1 MSAIEGLFKIQ
12 ELRKRIIFTLTMLA
26 VYRLGIH
33 IPTPGVDGQ
42 ALKQVFENM
51 QGTIFGWFNLFS
63 GGALERFS
71 IFALG
76 VMPYISASIIAQLL
90 TVVWPYLAE
99 LQKEGEQGRKKIT
112 QYTRYGTV
120 ILALIQ
126 GYGIAAGLEH
136 YSNPSVVMMPGLGFR
151 LLCMITLATGT
162 IFLMWVGE
170 QMSERGIGN
179 GISLL
184 IFAGIAAGIPNG
196 IGSTLS
202 LWRSGELNT
211 LKILMVIGAILATFF
226 VIIFVERGQRRI
238 PVQYA
243 KRIVGRKVYG
253 GQNSHIPLKVNTA
266 GVIPPIF
273 ASSLIMFPATIA
285 TFFPANPTNPSMISR
300 FMQSVVTALTPGAL
314 LYEIIFVSL
323 IVFFCYFYTAVTFK
337 TDDVA
342 ENLKKNGGFI
352 PGIRPGPPTAQYIDY
367 VLSRVTL
374 GGAVYIAAICVL
386 PTLFTQAVKV
396 PFYFG
401 GTSVLIL
408 VGVALDTVAQIE
420 TFLLTRNYEG
430 FMKHTRIKGR
440 AAYT

>member
-1 MSAIEGLFKIQ
+1 MSGADGIVKIP
-12 ELRKRIIFTLTMLA
+12 ELRKRIIFTFVMLA
-26 VYRLGIH
+26 VYRLGVH
-33 IPTPGVDGQ
+33 IPTPGVDTV
-42 ALKQVFENM
+42 ALQQVFANM
-51 QGTIFGWFNLFS
+51 KGTIFGWFNLFS

-71 IFALG
+71 VFALG
-76 VMPYISASIIAQLL
+76 VMPYISSSIIFQLL
-90 TVVWPYLAE
+90 TVVWPYLHE
-99 LQKEGEQGRKKIT
+99 LQKEGESGRKKIT

-120 ILALIQ
+120 LLCLVQ

-136 YSNPSVVMMPGLGFR
+136 TSPPVVLHAGIAFR
-151 LLCMITLATGT
+151 LLTMTTLTAGT
-162 IFLMWVGE
+162 VFLMWVGE

-179 GISLL
+179 GISLV
-184 IFAGIAAGIPNG
+184 IYAGIAARIPSG

-202 LWRSGELNT
+202 LYRSGELNFI
-211 LKILMVIGAILATFF
+211 KILAVIAMILLTFF
-226 VIIFVERGQRRI
+226 VIIFIERGARRI
-238 PVQYA
+238 PIQYA

-253 GQNSHIPLKVNTA
+253 GQNTNLPLKVNTS

-285 TFFPANPTNPSMISR
+285 TFFPSPKVQQITSML
-300 FMQSVVTALTPGAL
+300 QPGNL
-314 LYEIIFVSL
+314 LYNVLFVSL
-323 IVFFCYFYTAVTFK
+323 IIFFCYFYTAVTFK

-342 ENLKKNGGFI
+342 DNLKKYGGFI
-352 PGIRPGPPTAQYIDY
+352 PGIRPGKPTADYIDY

-374 GGAVYIAAICVL
+374 GGAVYIASICVL
-386 PTLFTQAVKV
+386 PTFVTQTMKV

-430 FMKHTRIKGR
+430 FMKHTRLKGR

>member
-1 MSAIEGLFKIQ
+1 MSGADGLVKIP
-12 ELRKRIIFTLTMLA
+12 ELRKRIIYTLVMLA
-26 VYRLGIH
+26 VYRIGVH
-33 IPTPGVDGQ
+33 IPTPGVDGA
-42 ALKQVFENM
+42 ALQQVFANM
-51 QGTIFGWFNLFS
+51 KGTIFGWFNLFS

-76 VMPYISASIIAQLL
+76 VMPYISSSIIFSLL
-90 TVVWPYLAE
+90 TVVWPYLHD
-99 LQKEGEQGRKKIT
+99 LQKEGDQGRKKIT

-120 ILALIQ
+120 LLCLVQ
-126 GYGIAAGLEH
+126 GYGIATGLEH
-136 YSNPSVVMMPGLGFR
+136 YNNPSVVLHTGLAFR
-151 LLCMITLATGT
+151 LLTTCTLTAGT
-162 IFLMWVGE
+162 VFLMWVGE

-184 IFAGIAAGIPNG
+184 IYAGIAARIPEG

-202 LWRSGELNT
+202 LYRSGELT
-211 LKILMVIGAILATFF
+211 FFKILLVLAVIVGTFF
-226 VIIFVERGQRRI
+226 CIIFVERGARRI
-238 PVQYA
+238 PIQYA

-253 GQNSHIPLKVNTA
+253 GQNTNLPLKVNTA

-273 ASSLIMFPATIA
+273 ASSLIMFPATVA
-285 TFFPANPTNPSMISR
+285 TFFPSEKVQRFTSML
-300 FMQSVVTALTPGAL
+300 QPGNM
-314 LYEIIFVSL
+314 LYNVLFVGL

-337 TDDVA
+337 TEDVA
-342 ENLKKNGGFI
+342 DNLKKYGGFI
-352 PGIRPGPPTAQYIDY
+352 PGIRPGLPTAQYIDY
-367 VLSRVTL
+367 VLSRITL
-374 GGAVYIAAICVL
+374 GGAVYIASICVL
-386 PTLFTQAVKV
+386 PTFFTQSLKV

-430 FMKHTRIKGR
+430 FMKHTRLKGR

>member
-1 MSAIEGLFKIQ
+1 MSGADGLVKIP
-12 ELRKRIIFTLTMLA
+12 ELRKRIVFTLIMLA
-26 VYRLGIH
+26 VYRIGVH
-33 IPTPGVDGQ
+33 IPTPGVDGA
-42 ALKQVFENM
+42 ALQQVFANM
-51 QGTIFGWFNLFS
+51 KGTIFGWFNLFS

-76 VMPYISASIIAQLL
+76 VMPYISSSIIFQLL
-90 TVVWPYLAE
+90 TVVIPQLHE

-120 ILALIQ
+120 LLCLVQ
-126 GYGIAAGLEH
+126 GYSIAAGLEH
-136 YSNPSVVMMPGLGFR
+136 YTNPSVVLHPGMGFR
-151 LLCMITLATGT
+151 LLTTATLTAGT
-162 IFLMWVGE
+162 VFLMWVGE

-184 IFAGIAAGIPNG
+184 IYAGIAARLPSG

-202 LWRSGELNT
+202 LYRSGELSFF
-211 LKILMVIGAILATFF
+211 KILMVLAVIIGTFF
-226 VIIFVERGQRRI
+226 VIIFVERGARRI
-238 PVQYA
+238 PIQYA

-253 GQNSHIPLKVNTA
+253 GQNTNLPLKVNTA

-273 ASSLIMFPATIA
+273 ASSLIMFPATLA
-285 TFFPANPTNPSMISR
+285 SFFPSEKIQR
-300 FMQSVVTALTPGAL
+300 LTGLLQPGGL
-314 LYEIIFVSL
+314 LYNVLFVGL
-323 IVFFCYFYTAVTFK
+323 IVFFCYFYTAVQFK
-337 TDDVA
+337 TDDVSD
-342 ENLKKNGGFI
+342 NLKKYGGFI
-352 PGIRPGPPTAQYIDY
+352 PGIRPGQPTAEYIDY

-374 GGAVYIAAICVL
+374 GGAVYISAICVL
-386 PTLFTQAVKV
+386 PTFFTQTLKV

-430 FMKHTRIKGR
+430 FMKHTRLKGR

>member
-1 MSAIEGLFKIQ
+1 MSGADGLVKIP
-12 ELRKRIIFTLTMLA
+12 ELRKRIIFTLLMLA
-26 VYRLGIH
+26 VYRIGVH
-33 IPTPGVDGQ
+33 IPTPGIDGV
-42 ALKQVFENM
+42 ALQQVFANM
-51 QGTIFGWFNLFS
+51 KGTIFGWFNMFS

-76 VMPYISASIIAQLL
+76 VMPYISSSIIFQLL
-90 TVVWPYLAE
+90 TVVWPYLHD

-120 ILALIQ
+120 LLCLVQ

-136 YSNPSVVMMPGLGFR
+136 YSNPTVVTEPGLAFK
-151 LLCMITLATGT
+151 LMTTLTLTAGT
-162 IFLMWVGE
+162 VFLMWVGE

-184 IFAGIAAGIPNG
+184 IYAGIAAGIPNG
-196 IGSTLS
+196 IGNTLS
-202 LWRSGELNT
+202 LYRSGELSFF
-211 LKILMVIGAILATFF
+211 KILLILAVIVLTFF
-226 VIIFVERGQRRI
+226 VIIFVERGARRI
-238 PVQYA
+238 PIQYA

-253 GQNSHIPLKVNTA
+253 GQNTNLPLKVNTS

-273 ASSLIMFPATIA
+273 ASSLIMFPATVA
-285 TFFPANPTNPSMISR
+285 TFFPSPKIQQFTSML
-300 FMQSVVTALTPGAL
+300 QPGGL
-314 LYEIIFVSL
+314 VYNVLFVGL
-323 IVFFCYFYTAVTFK
+323 IVFFAYFYTAVTFK

-342 ENLKKNGGFI
+342 ENLKKYGGFI
-352 PGIRPGPPTAQYIDY
+352 PGIRPGQPTAQYIDY
-367 VLSRVTL
+367 VLSRITL
-374 GGAVYIAAICVL
+374 GGAVYISAICVL
-386 PTLFTQAVKV
+386 PTFLTQSMKV

-430 FMKHTRIKGR
+430 FMKHTRLKGR

>member
-1 MSAIEGLFKIQ
+1 MSGADGLVKIP
-12 ELRKRIIFTLTMLA
+12 ELRKRILFAIVMLA

-33 IPTPGVDGQ
+33 IPTPGVDGA
-42 ALKQVFENM
+42 ALTQVFANM
-51 QGTIFGWFNLFS
+51 KGTIFGWFNLFS

-71 IFALG
+71 VFALG
-76 VMPYISASIIAQLL
+76 VMPYISSSIIFQLL
-90 TVVWPYLAE
+90 TVVWPYLHE
-99 LQKEGEQGRKKIT
+99 LQKEGQQGQKKIT

-120 ILALIQ
+120 LLCIVQ
-126 GYGIAAGLEH
+126 GYGIATGLEH
-136 YSNPSVVMMPGLGFR
+136 YNNPAVVTHPGMAFR
-151 LLCMITLATGT
+151 LMTTLTLTAGT
-162 IFLMWVGE
+162 VFLMWVGE

-184 IFAGIAAGIPNG
+184 IYGGIAARIPQG
-196 IGSTLS
+196 LGGTVS
-202 LWRSGELNT
+202 LYRSGELT
-211 LKILMVIGAILATFF
+211 FFKILMVLAVIIGTFY
-226 VIIFVERGQRRI
+226 VIIFVERGARRI
-238 PVQYA
+238 PIQYA

-253 GQNSHIPLKVNTA
+253 GQNTNLPLKVNTS

-273 ASSLIMFPATIA
+273 ASSLIMFPATLA
-285 TFFPANPTNPSMISR
+285 SFFPSERMQRLTTLVQPGGMIYNI
-300 FMQSVVTALTPGAL
+300 L
-314 LYEIIFVSL
+314 FVSL
-323 IVFFCYFYTAVTFK
+323 IIFFCYFYTAVTFK

-342 ENLKKNGGFI
+342 DNLKKYGGFV

-367 VLSRVTL
+367 VLSRITL

-386 PTLFTQAVKV
+386 PTFFTQTMKV

-408 VGVALDTVAQIE
+408 VGVALDTVAQVE

-430 FMKHTRIKGR
+430 FMKHTRLKGR

>member
-1 MSAIEGLFKIQ
+1 MSGADGLVKIP
-12 ELRKRIIFTLTMLA
+12 ELRKRIIFTLVMLA
-26 VYRLGIH
+26 VYRIGVH
-33 IPTPGVDGQ
+33 IPTPGVDGAALTQ
-42 ALKQVFENM
+42 AFANLK
-51 QGTIFGWFNLFS
+51 GTIFGWFNLFS

-76 VMPYISASIIAQLL
+76 VMPYISSSIIFQLL
-90 TVVWPYLAE
+90 TVVWPYLHD

-120 ILALIQ
+120 LLCLFQ

-136 YSNPSVVMMPGLGFR
+136 YSNPSVVLHPGMGFR
-151 LLCMITLATGT
+151 ILTTITLTAGT

-170 QMSERGIGN
+170 QITERGIAN
-179 GISLL
+179 GISLV
-184 IFAGIAAGIPNG
+184 IYAGIAARIPQG

-202 LWRSGELNT
+202 LYRSGELSFI
-211 LKILMVIGAILATFF
+211 KILLVLAVIVGTFF
-226 VIIFVERGQRRI
+226 CIIFVERGARRI
-238 PVQYA
+238 PIQYA

-253 GQNSHIPLKVNTA
+253 GQNTNLPLKVNTS

-273 ASSLIMFPATIA
+273 ASSLIMFPATIL
-285 TFFPANPTNPSMISR
+285 TFFPSEKVQKYTTML
-300 FMQSVVTALTPGAL
+300 QPGTMLYNL
-314 LYEIIFVSL
+314 LFVGL

-342 ENLKKNGGFI
+342 ENLKKYGGFI

-367 VLSRVTL
+367 VLSRITL
-374 GGAVYIAAICVL
+374 GGAVYISTICVL
-386 PTLFTQAVKV
+386 PTFFTQAMKV

-420 TFLLTRNYEG
+420 TFLISRNYEG
-430 FMKHTRIKGR
+430 FMKHTRLKGR